1 MVKAFSKALL
11 YSALPILC
19 CIVSCLSQSHLR
31 PSSSDAIKGSEKF
44 GTFSFPS
51 VAEQVKKL
59 HHTRTHRQIDF
70 EKLQQDHSDVW
81 VVQGF
86 KNWRGCPRAV
96 QQFKVFRNSAVWY
109 AVIATNAAE
118 NNTEIYS
125 FTAERGCEKLLE
137 TLPTRLAFDF
147 EIVRTNDVFRIIVL
161 EKNPLVYPHKR
172 SGSSVYILTFATD
185 LTVSAIR
192 SQVLRN
198 EEPTCITSWEQFGIP
213 HVAICNGKKRDSRGI
228 DSDWTK
234 SDIYCASESYFDQ
247 CGAIETHF
255 PKAIRH
261 FRIFSKHY
269 LAVANYPNE
278 TVAED
283 VPTEILR
290 YDLRSKMYQQLQF
303 LPTKGAT
310 DLCFLNIGTGLNTIH
325 FLVVVNQLAF
335 NSTGAPNNNAIS
347 HVYKFVGEKFEPFQ
361 SIQLNSKKAGC
372 LTYQME
378 DDKSAVVFSMSWGAE
393 VYQYNGWR
401 FVSVLKYSEF
411 ALGPGIT
418 RLGTLQMNG
427 KTFITVANSN
437 PDTSDKDNLFLPF
450 FSSQLNSTL
459 STIYKNSLSSC
470 NQMITELEVDPSKLI
485 VDLYPQAV
493 KKNDSVIQLGN
504 VNFNTLSAD
513 RVWTNEVEL
522 KSNGSSLGA
531 SQIFQLKKFAI
542 KMDDMGK
549 KLQALSTRVKLA
561 IRTSGDYAIHGR
573 VHFDALVSNC
583 KGGPCILENVRAKTV
598 NSEDIANTYQQAV
611 QQTDKSIPSLK
622 TRRIEVLQGLP
633 INTTSLSGHD
643 TKDYLTIDDDLKFQN
658 RMKIKGN
665 LLVNGHVNV
674 KGQVDGHSISPN
686 TLLLRQGNQHF
697 NWTLKV
703 NEVRLKTLKTHL
715 INGRNISYLYQ
726 NAISSTTNFS
736 FPESKLFSSLAVSKL
751 QLSGLVNKVNLT
763 NLDKNSMKLS
773 GNQVVNGIHRYTAAH
788 LGRAVLNGSFNGKQ
802 FPTDFISIQENNKLK
817 LKTLQLTHDTKLKR
831 LTITDNVAGIP
842 VANGRWGTNLFNKS
856 SNELQLVTGK
866 KKFGNLK
873 SKSDVFSKTLN
884 QLPMDV
890 FNTTSS
896 LYGQPENLLIYDSLA
911 VEGDVIF
918 EKPLSISD
926 TEGVGI
932 KMLQEKGIILSTK
945 DFPPIR
951 SLTVTSNVMV
961 KRDLSTVKLNGVPSG
976 DIFTKDR
983 KTPITFNGRKEFNNT
998 ISLNHTFTL
1007 LYTLNGFDLRDLW
1020 KQSLKI
1026 EGDQMLSGS
1035 LLIKNDVDVV
1045 KLKAQNSQL
1054 VPMNSPTLGTGSKH
1068 FRNLTIE
1075 KDWFVDALEVTGLFN
1090 EVDVSS
1096 WPSDTIL
1103 KTGNHQTITSQ
1114 KSLLSLKV
1122 KDVEVA
1128 AVDDLDVNQ
1137 FLDVVLIDEP
1147 IIVHSNVILS
1157 GPFSSEKV
1165 VVTGTIDGVH
1175 SNAPL
1180 NWLRYEENQ
1189 TIPGNMEIRG
1199 TLDVADL
1206 RQNSWMVNAVDLNL
1220 LLKEAVRTDDSRH
1233 FSSIEFGH
1241 LVIDDLLV
1249 EGFIQGHN
1257 VTEELIRKHSGKDR
1271 QSILGLKSFSGPLVS
1286 DSFRVVKDI
1295 NGFDPKRVCETP
1307 IPPQTSNWVVFG
1319 NVLFKRGAK
1328 LNASKIN
1335 DRMLNETMHNLW
1347 LKEAKIDIKSKQ
1359 NFTSVIVNG
1368 IFPEKVI
1375 SNVSFSDLNLR
1386 AVKLSSSTDQ
1396 NVTAFHKFLSIEAS
1410 GFLAVESL
1418 NSSRI
1423 NEIDISQITSSVLL
1437 RDTEQNI
1444 TNRITFQDVVASNV
1458 TVNGLLNGV
1467 DVSTSMMRSDRDNII
1482 TGRKS
1487 VMALHVQEALEMCN
1501 NCSVGTY
1508 DISNWASRAVLHK
1521 GNFTLSGAKFESLVF
1536 QQPLNLKGTL
1546 NNVSLSRD
1554 LVLTL
1559 SDQQEINGRLSISSL
1574 LPDDILYSS
1583 EQGRVY
1589 QQATEEFSVAARFTN
1604 LQVNGLYDGI
1614 ALRHF
1619 YDQAVRRDT
1628 DVKFSEPVI
1637 LSVLVTESLQDFSG
1651 NSTIR
1656 DIIKL
1661 PLNVSHHVAAS
1672 PVIQQEIRQRSLS
1685 SMVQNIKRVVS
1696 RQNVE
1701 LRFFEEVAVPRS
1713 LPPVVDDIFAW
1724 ETAAGEIELCSYVE
1738 KEGALFYGYSSSP
1751 LLKDVEVTGVASL
1764 RTAEGFAV
1772 AALDRSRKR
1781 KHDSFIFSPL
1791 PSDELDIQIIP
1802 TDFPIGATAFLLANS
1817 SCYLFLEKTS
1827 KTPIYCRLLGSN
1839 ANYTLVQH
1847 LPIVDA
1853 RLVTVGYHYK
1863 TGLPLLSIS
1872 TVGQRGYGYI
1882 TIWNFNVM
1890 SQEFE
1895 PWKTIVTLQIIA
1907 LDCIC
1912 NEAQCLLVTVA
1923 PSKPA
1928 AIPGQVIIW
1937 RLNDIGPPT
1946 RLQRIAFSEP
1956 IDAKFARLPDGRL
1969 ALMVLQSSGVD
1980 NVYVYVWRGIMQFQH
1995 ETTIRAPG
2003 AHGLQPISNNVQLIL
2018 ALAVSS
2024 EVPFGPVRMFRAQFL
2039 GQLN

>member
-1 MVKAFSKALL
+1 MVKAFFKALL
-11 YSALPILC
+11 YSALPIFC

-59 HHTRTHRQIDF
+59 HHSRTHRQIDF
-70 EKLQQDHSDVW
+70 GKLQQDHSDVW

-96 QQFKVFRNSAVWY
+96 HQFKVFRNSAVWY

-125 FTAERGCEKLLE
+125 FTAQRGCEKLLE

-147 EIVRTNDVFRIIVL
+147 EIVRINDVFRIIVL

-172 SGSSVYILTFATD
+172 SGSSVYILTFASD

-213 HVAICNGKKRDSRGI
+213 HVAVCNGKIRDSRGI
-228 DSDWTK
+228 DSDWAK
-234 SDIYCASESYFDQ
+234 SYIYCASGSFFDR
-247 CGAIETHF
+247 CGEIETHS

-290 YDLRSKMYQQLQF
+290 YDLRSKMYQQVQL

-310 DLCFLNIGTGLNTIH
+310 DLCFLKIGTGLNSIH
-325 FLVVVNQLAF
+325 FLVIVNQLAF
-335 NSTGAPNNNAIS
+335 NSTGSPNNNAIS

-372 LTYQME
+372 LTYQIE
-378 DDKSAVVFSMSWGAE
+378 DDKSAVVFSVSWGAE

-401 FVSVLKYSEF
+401 FISVLKYSEF
-411 ALGPGIT
+411 ALGTGIT

-427 KTFITVANSN
+427 ETFITAANSN
-437 PDTSDKDNLFLPF
+437 PEASDRDNLFLPF
-450 FSSQLNSTL
+450 FSRQLNSTL
-459 STIYKNSLSSC
+459 STIYTNSLSSC
-470 NQMITELEVDPSKLI
+470 HEMITELQVDPSKLI
-485 VDLYPQAV
+485 LELYPQAV
-493 KKNDSVIQLGN
+493 KKNDSVIRLGN
-504 VNFNTLSAD
+504 VNFKTLSAG

-531 SQIFQLKKFAI
+531 TQILQLKKFVI
-542 KMDDMGK
+542 KMDDMNK

-561 IRTSGDYAIHGR
+561 IRTSGDYAINGR
-573 VHFDALVSNC
+573 IHFDALVSNC
-583 KGGPCILENVRAKTV
+583 KGGPCILENVRAKTI
-598 NSEDIANTYQQAV
+598 NSEDIADIYQQAV
-611 QQTDKSIPSLK
+611 MQTDKSIPSLK
-622 TRRIEVLQGLP
+622 TRKLEVLQGLP

-643 TKDYLTIDDDLKFQN
+643 IKDYLTIDDGLKFQN
-658 RMKIKGN
+658 RTKIEGN
-665 LLVNGHVNV
+665 LLVNGHINV
-674 KGQVDGHSISPN
+674 KGQIDGHSISPN

-703 NEVRLKTLKTHL
+703 NDMRLKTVKTHL
-715 INGRNISYLYQ
+715 INGKNISYLYQ
-726 NAISSTTNFS
+726 NAVSNTTNFT
-736 FPESKLFSSLAVSKL
+736 FPHSKSFSSLAVSKL
-751 QLSGLVNKVNLT
+751 HLSGLVNKVNLT
-763 NLDKNSMKLS
+763 ILDKNSMKIS
-773 GNQVVNGIHRYTAAH
+773 GNQVVNAIHRYTAAH
-788 LGRAVLNGSFNGKQ
+788 LGRAILNGSLNGKQ
-802 FPTDFISIQENNKLK
+802 FPTDFISIKENNKLK

-831 LTITDNVAGIP
+831 LTVTDNIAGIP
-842 VANGRWGTNLFNKS
+842 VTNGRWGTNLFNKS

-866 KKFGNLK
+866 KKFENLK
-873 SKSDVFSKTLN
+873 SMSDVFSKTIN

-896 LYGQPENLLIYDSLA
+896 LYGQPGNLLIYDSIA
-911 VEGDVIF
+911 VDGDVIF
-918 EKPLSISD
+918 EKPLTVSD

-932 KMLQEKGIILSTK
+932 KMLEEKGILLSTK
-945 DFPPIR
+945 DFPPLR
-951 SLTVTSNVMV
+951 SLTVSGDVMV
-961 KRDLSTVKLNGVPSG
+961 KRDLSTTKLNGVPSA
-976 DIFTKDR
+976 DFFTRDR
-983 KTPITFNGRKEFNNT
+983 KTPIVFKNRKEFNNSV
-998 ISLNHTFTL
+998 SLNHTFTL

-1054 VPMNSPTLGTGSKH
+1054 VSMNSPALVAGNKH
-1068 FRNLTIE
+1068 FQNLTIE
-1075 KDWFVDALEVTGLFN
+1075 EDWFVDALEVTGLFN
-1090 EVDVSS
+1090 DVDVSS

-1103 KTGNHQTITSQ
+1103 KTGNQTITSQ
-1114 KSLLSLKV
+1114 KSLLSLTV
-1122 KDVEVA
+1122 KDFEVV

-1147 IIVHSNVILS
+1147 IIVHSGVVFS
-1157 GPFSSEKV
+1157 GPFSSEKAIV
-1165 VVTGTIDGVH
+1165 SGTIDGVH

-1180 NWLRYEENQ
+1180 NWLRYEGNQ
-1189 TIPGNMEIRG
+1189 TIPGNLEIRG
-1199 TLDVADL
+1199 TLDVADFQ
-1206 RQNSWMVNAVDLNL
+1206 QNSWMVNAVDLNL
-1220 LLKEAVRTDDSRH
+1220 LLKEAVRTDDFRN
-1233 FSSIEFGH
+1233 FSSIEFDH
-1241 LVIDDLLV
+1241 LVIDDLAV

-1257 VTEELIRKHSGKDR
+1257 VTKELVRKHSGKER
-1271 QSILGLKSFSGPLVS
+1271 QPILGLKSFSGPLVS
-1286 DSFRVVKDI
+1286 ESFRVVKDI
-1295 NGFDPKRVCETP
+1295 NGVDPKRVCETP

-1319 NVLFKRGAK
+1319 NVLFKRSAK

-1335 DRMLNETMHNLW
+1335 DRTLNETMHHLW
-1347 LKEAKIDIKSKQ
+1347 LKEANIDIKPKQ

-1368 IFPEKVI
+1368 ILPETVV
-1375 SNVSFSDLNLR
+1375 SNVSFSDLNR
-1386 AVKLSSSTDQ
+1386 RTVKLSSSTDQ
-1396 NVTAFHKFLSIEAS
+1396 NVTAFHQFLSIEAS

-1437 RDTEQNI
+1437 QDTEQNI
-1444 TNRITFQDVVASNV
+1444 TNRIKFQDVVASNV
-1458 TVNGLLNGV
+1458 TINGLLNGV
-1467 DVSTSMMRSDRDNII
+1467 NVSTSVMRNDQDNVI

-1487 VMALHVQEALEMCN
+1487 VMTLQVQEALQMCD

-1508 DISNWASRAVLHK
+1508 DISNWASRAVLRK

-1546 NNVSLSRD
+1546 NNVTLNRD

-1559 SDQQEINGRLSISSL
+1559 SDQQEINGHLSISSL

-1589 QQATEEFSVAARFTN
+1589 QQSTEGFSVAARFTN

-1614 ALRHF
+1614 SLRHF

-1628 DVKFSEPVI
+1628 DVKFSKPVV
-1637 LSVLVTESLQDFSG
+1637 LSSLVTKSLQDFSV

-1656 DIIKL
+1656 DIIEL
-1661 PLNVSHHVAAS
+1661 PLNVTHHVAAS
-1672 PVIQQEIRQRSLS
+1672 PVIQQETRQRSLS
-1685 SMVQNIKRVVS
+1685 SMVQKIKRVVS

-1701 LRFFEEVAVPRS
+1701 LKFFEEVAIPRS

-1738 KEGALFYGYSSSP
+1738 KEGALFYSSSNSP
-1751 LLKDVEVTGVASL
+1751 LLTDVEVTGVATQRS
-1764 RTAEGFAV
+1764 AEGFAV
-1772 AALDRSRKR
+1772 AALHRRRER

-1791 PSDELDIQIIP
+1791 PSDKLDIQIIP
-1802 TDFPIGATAFLLANS
+1802 TDFPIGATAFLLTNN

-1827 KTPIYCRLLGSN
+1827 KTPIYCRPLGTN
-1839 ANYTLVQH
+1839 GNYTLAQH

-1863 TGLPLLSIS
+1863 TGLPLLSIA

-1882 TIWNFNVM
+1882 TIWNFNATR
-1890 SQEFE
+1890 QEFE

-1907 LDCIC
+1907 MDCVC
-1912 NEAQCLLVTVA
+1912 NEAHCLLVTVA

-1937 RLNDIGPPT
+1937 RLNDVGPPT

-1969 ALMVLQSSGVD
+1969 ALMVLQSSGVE
-1980 NVYVYVWRGIMQFQH
+1980 NVYIYVWRGILQFQQ
-1995 ETTIRAPG
+1995 ETIIRAPG
-2003 AHGLQPISNNVQLIL
+2003 AHGLQPVSNNDRLML
-2018 ALAVSS
+2018 ALTVSS

>member
-11 YSALPILC
+11 YSTLPIFC

-31 PSSSDAIKGSEKF
+31 RSPSDAIKGSEKF

-70 EKLQQDHSDVW
+70 GKLQQDHSDVW

-96 QQFKVFRNSAVWY
+96 HQFKVFRNSAVWY

-125 FTAERGCEKLLE
+125 FTAQRGCEKLLE

-147 EIVRTNDVFRIIVL
+147 EIVLTNNVFRIIVL

-185 LTVSAIR
+185 LTLSAIR

-213 HVAICNGKKRDSRGI
+213 YVVICNGKNRDSRGI

-234 SDIYCASESYFDQ
+234 SYIYCARGSYFDQ
-247 CGAIETHF
+247 CSEFETHF

-278 TVAED
+278 TAAED

-290 YDLRSKMYQQLQF
+290 YDLRSKMYQQLQL

-310 DLCFLNIGTGLNTIH
+310 DICFLKIGTGLNTMH

-347 HVYKFVGEKFEPFQ
+347 HIYKFVGEKFEPFQ

-372 LTYQME
+372 LAFQMD
-378 DDKSAVVFSMSWGAE
+378 DDKSAVVFSLSWGAE

-401 FVSVLKYSEF
+401 FISVLKYSEF
-411 ALGPGIT
+411 ALGTGIT

-427 KTFITVANSN
+427 ETFITVANAN
-437 PDTSDKDNLFLPF
+437 PETSDRDNLFLPF
-450 FSSQLNSTL
+450 FSRQLNSTL
-459 STIYKNSLSSC
+459 STIYKNSLLSC
-470 NQMITELEVDPSKLI
+470 REMITELEVDPSKLI
-485 VDLYPQAV
+485 LELYPQAV

-504 VNFNTLSAD
+504 VNLKTLSAD

-522 KSNGSSLGA
+522 KSNGSTLGA
-531 SQIFQLKKFAI
+531 TQILQLKKFAI
-542 KMDDMGK
+542 KMGDISK

-561 IRTSGDYAIHGR
+561 IRKSGDYAIHGR

-583 KGGPCILENVRAKTV
+583 KGRPCILENVRAKTV
-598 NSEDIANTYQQAV
+598 NSVDIADAYQQTV
-611 QQTDKSIPSLK
+611 MQTDKSIPSLK
-622 TRRIEVLQGLP
+622 TRKLEVLRSLP

-643 TKDYLTIDDDLKFQN
+643 IKDYLTMDDDLKFQN
-658 RMKIKGN
+658 RTKIEGN
-665 LLVNGHVNV
+665 LLVNGHINC
-674 KGQVDGHSISPN
+674 KGQVDGYSISPN
-686 TLLLRQGNQHF
+686 TLLLRQGNQHL

-703 NEVRLKTLKTHL
+703 NDVRLKTLKTQL

-726 NAISSTTNFS
+726 KAISNTTNFT
-736 FPESKLFSSLAVSKL
+736 FPQSKLFSSLAVSKL
-751 QLSGLVNKVNLT
+751 QLNGLVNKVNLT
-763 NLDKNSMKLS
+763 NLDKNSMKLN
-773 GNQVVNGIHRYTAAH
+773 GNHVVNGLHQYTAAH
-788 LGRAVLNGSFNGKQ
+788 LGRTVLNGSFNGKQ
-802 FPTDFISIQENNKLK
+802 FPTDFISIKENNELK
-817 LKTLQLTHDTKLKR
+817 LNTLKLTHDTKLKR
-831 LTITDNVAGIP
+831 LTVTDNIAGNP
-842 VANGRWGTNLFNKS
+842 VTKGRWGTNLFNKS

-866 KKFGNLK
+866 KRFENLK
-873 SKSDVFSKTLN
+873 SKSNVLSKTIN

-896 LYGQPENLLIYDSLA
+896 LYGQPGNLLIYDSIA

-918 EKPLSISD
+918 EKPLSVSD

-932 KMLQEKGIILSTK
+932 KMLEERGILLSTK
-945 DFPPIR
+945 DFPPTR
-951 SLTVTSNVMV
+951 SLTVASNVMV

-976 DIFTKDR
+976 DFFTRDR
-983 KTPITFNGRKEFNNT
+983 KTPITFNGRKEFNNSV
-998 ISLNHTFTL
+998 SLNHTFTL
-1007 LYTLNGFDLRDLW
+1007 LYTLNGFDLRHLW

-1045 KLKAQNSQL
+1045 KLKAQKSQL
-1054 VPMNSPTLGTGSKH
+1054 VSLNSPIPVAGSKH

-1075 KDWFVDALEVTGLFN
+1075 KDWFVDALEIAGLFN
-1090 EVDVSS
+1090 DVDVSS
-1096 WPSDTIL
+1096 WPRDTIL
-1103 KTGNHQTITSQ
+1103 KTGKHQTITSQ
-1114 KSLLSLKV
+1114 KSLISLKV
-1122 KDVEVA
+1122 KDVEAA
-1128 AVDDLDVNQ
+1128 AVDDLDVKQ

-1147 IIVHSNVILS
+1147 IIIHSDVIIN
-1157 GPFSSEKV
+1157 GTFSSEKV
-1165 VVTGTIDGVH
+1165 VVSGTIDGVH

-1180 NWLRYEENQ
+1180 NWLCYEGNQ
-1189 TIPGNMEIRG
+1189 TIPGSLKIRE
-1199 TLDVADL
+1199 TLDVADF
-1206 RQNSWMVNAVDLNL
+1206 RQNSWVVNGVDLNL
-1220 LLKEAVRTDDSRH
+1220 LLKEAVRTDDSRN

-1241 LVIDDLLV
+1241 LVIDNLV
-1249 EGFIQGHN
+1249 VGGFIQGHN
-1257 VTEELIRKHSGKDR
+1257 VTKELVRKHSGKDR
-1271 QSILGLKSFSGPLVS
+1271 QPILGLKSFSGPLVS
-1286 DSFRVVKDI
+1286 DSLRVVKDI
-1295 NGFDPKRVCETP
+1295 NGVDPKHVCETP
-1307 IPPQTSNWVVFG
+1307 IPPQTSNWIVFG

-1335 DRMLNETMHNLW
+1335 DRMLNETMHHLW
-1347 LKEAKIDIKSKQ
+1347 LKEANIDIKPTQ
-1359 NFTSVIVNG
+1359 NFTNVIVKG
-1368 IFPEKVI
+1368 ILPEKVI
-1375 SNVSFSDLNLR
+1375 SNVSLSDLNRR
-1386 AVKLSSSTDQ
+1386 AVKLSSSADQ
-1396 NVTAFHKFLSIEAS
+1396 NVTAFHEFASIETR

-1418 NSSRI
+1418 NSSSI
-1423 NEIDISQITSSVLL
+1423 NKIDISQITSSVLL

-1444 TNRITFQDVVASNV
+1444 TNRIMFQDVVVSNV
-1458 TVNGLLNGV
+1458 TVDGLLNGV
-1467 DVSTSMMRSDRDNII
+1467 DVSTSVMRNDRDNVI

-1487 VMALHVQEALEMCN
+1487 VMTLQVQEVLEMCD

-1508 DISNWASRAVLHK
+1508 DISNWASRAVLRK

-1546 NNVSLSRD
+1546 NNVTLSRD

-1559 SDQQEINGRLSISSL
+1559 SDQQEFNGRLSISSL
-1574 LPDDILYSS
+1574 LPDEILYSS

-1614 ALRHF
+1614 SLRHF
-1619 YDQAVRRDT
+1619 YDQAVRRDI
-1628 DVKFSEPVI
+1628 DVKFSEPVVLSSLVTNNLQD
-1637 LSVLVTESLQDFSG
+1637 LSV

-1656 DIIKL
+1656 DIIEL

-1685 SMVQNIKRVVS
+1685 SMVQNMKRVVS
-1696 RQNVE
+1696 RQTVE
-1701 LRFFEEVAVPRS
+1701 LRFFEEMAVPQS
-1713 LPPVVDDIFAW
+1713 LPPVVDDTFAW

-1738 KEGALFYGYSSSP
+1738 KEGTLFYGSSSSP

-1764 RTAEGFAV
+1764 RSAEGFAV
-1772 AALDRSRKR
+1772 AALDRSTKR

-1791 PSDELDIQIIP
+1791 LSDKLDIQIIP
-1802 TDFPIGATAFLLANS
+1802 TDFPIGATAFLLVNS

-1827 KTPIYCRLLGSN
+1827 KTPIYCRPLSSN
-1839 ANYTLVQH
+1839 GNYTLIQR

-1863 TGLPLLSIS
+1863 SGLPLLSIA

-1882 TIWNFNVM
+1882 TIWNFNVT

-1937 RLNDIGPPT
+1937 RLNDVGPPT

-1980 NVYVYVWRGIMQFQH
+1980 NVYVYVWRGILQFQH

-2003 AHGLQPISNNVQLIL
+2003 AHRLQPIANNVQMIL
-2018 ALAVSS
+2018 ALTVSS